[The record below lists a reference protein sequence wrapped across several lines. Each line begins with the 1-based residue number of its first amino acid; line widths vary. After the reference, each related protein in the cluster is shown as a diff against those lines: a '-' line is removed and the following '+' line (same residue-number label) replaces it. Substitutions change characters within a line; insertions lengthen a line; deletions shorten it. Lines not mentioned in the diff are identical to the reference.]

1 MAICQHLG
9 VEVVIP
15 PSQGCCGLLAESIGE
30 LDLAQAQGRR
40 LLPEFASLP
49 VDFVVTACASCSYQL
64 KRLGTLMRETPE
76 ARAGAPLAAKVKE
89 ASEFL
94 VQIAGYRPEG
104 RPISG
109 EVAFHD
115 PCHLHRGQGIIQE
128 PRELLAAATG
138 MEARQPRDRVCCG
151 LGGAFGVCFPQ
162 TARELG
168 AARSQA
174 FRETGAQILATSC
187 TGCLVQLS
195 QNAANLRVVHL
206 LELVGPVT

>member
-1 MAICQHLG
+1 M
-9 VEVVIP
+9 
-15 PSQGCCGLLAESIGE
+15 
-30 LDLAQAQGRR
+30 
-40 LLPEFASLP
+40 
-49 VDFVVTACASCSYQL
+49 
-64 KRLGTLMRETPE
+64 
-76 ARAGAPLAAKVKE
+76 
-89 ASEFL
+89 
-94 VQIAGYRPEG
+94 
-104 RPISG
+104 
-109 EVAFHD
+109 AFHD

-151 LGGAFGVCFPQ
+151 LGGAFGVCFPE

-187 TGCLVQLS
+187 TGCLVQLR
-195 QNAANLRVVHL
+195 QTAENLRVVHL